1 MLQETQVRRGGGGGL
16 RNDPIR
22 RVVDFFWIN
31 PLLMSVGC
39 FLEYLYLMEEKM
51 NLS

>member
-1 MLQETQVRRGGGGGL
+1 MLQETQVRGGEGVKKQPHPSGCGL
-16 RNDPIR
+16 
-22 RVVDFFWIN
+22 FWIN
-31 PLLMSVGC
+31 LLLMSVGC